1 MQNRSDCLVSIIV
14 PMYNVEAYLPECLNS
29 ILNQSYANIEV
40 ILINDGSP
48 DNSCKIAFD
57 YSKRDQRIIVYDRT
71 NKGVSSARNFGLGKV
86 TGDYVIFV
94 DSDDVLLP
102 NFVEYMLTLA
112 TNSKSEFC
120 LSKFVAINKSYI
132 DNKTSDSFEI
142 LNAED
147 ATCLL
152 LYPEIAIGCWNK
164 IYDTNFLKRNEICFP
179 TNFFMGEGLNFITKV
194 AQLSNKVCVGEKQVY
209 YYRRDNENSATK
221 KFNIKKIDNA
231 FKAIDNIRNNL
242 IIQSDKVK
250 QALDFHYW
258 LTNFYALHSIVTSNE
273 ESYYKNEL
281 KKYYTYLKR
290 NAISMISSEISFK
303 MKFKVFLIWLFPL
316 SILKK
321 IVLLKS

>member
-1 MQNRSDCLVSIIV
+1 
-14 PMYNVEAYLPECLNS
+14 MYNVEAYLPECLNS

-57 YSKRDQRIIVYDRT
+57 YSKRDQRIIVFDRT

-112 TNSKSEFC
+112 TNSESEFC
-120 LSKFVAINKSYI
+120 LSKFVATNKSYI
-132 DNKTSDSFEI
+132 DDKSSDSFKI

-164 IYDTNFLKRNEICFP
+164 IYNTSFLKRNEICFP
-179 TNFFMGEGLNFITKV
+179 TNFFMGEGLNFITEV
-194 AQLSNKVCVGEKQVY
+194 AQLSNSVCVGEKPVY
-209 YYRRDNENSATK
+209 YYRRDNEGSATK
-221 KFNIKKIDNA
+221 KFDIKKIDNA

-242 IIQSDKVK
+242 IIQSNKVK
-250 QALDFHYW
+250 RALEFHYW
-258 LTNFYALHSIVTSNE
+258 FTNFYALQSIITSNKE
-273 ESYYKNEL
+273 SDYRKELESYC
-281 KKYYTYLKR
+281 TYLKK
-290 NAISMISSEISFK
+290 NAIYIISSDVSLG
-303 MKFKVFLIWLFPL
+303 MKFKILLIRLFPL
-316 SILKK
+316 SVLKK
-321 IVLLKS
+321 IILLKS